1 MVVLRLLRL
10 TVAIIVSVIIVAK
23 ARLEIDRIISL
34 LSKLSQQRIQT
45 VAVSGASRESRHDE
59 K

>member
-10 TVAIIVSVIIVAK
+10 TVAIIVSVIIVGK